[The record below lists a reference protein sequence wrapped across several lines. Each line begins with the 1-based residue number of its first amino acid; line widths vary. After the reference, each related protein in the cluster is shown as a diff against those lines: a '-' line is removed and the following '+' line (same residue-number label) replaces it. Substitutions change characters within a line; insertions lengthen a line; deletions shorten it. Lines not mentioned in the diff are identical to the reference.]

1 MLPQVCLC
9 FAFAIA
15 MSCVCHC
22 FDLPTPPAVLALQVP
37 CVVSEA
43 KAALEEGFAVV
54 IGLQTTGE
62 AAADQLKLAP
72 GAFYG
77 EFISPTKQCMRLFV
91 EQNFPVRTPAKSPQK
106 GQKGECLRPPGTC
119 CRLFLVLLQHTVE
132 AMLGPIKS
140 CRWAPSHMLHLETT
154 IAQQR
159 YCIASTTDHQSEA
172 LALLPTCSMA
182 AGEPGPEIDTC
193 VRMRNDLLEQIDSL
207 ELPANFLDA
216 LIDQLGGP
224 GQCDRNGLSV
234 PDVWIVSCHFSSAS
248 ARRGLN
254 VGQGCREYVSKAA
267 N

>member
-1 MLPQVCLC
+1 MLPEVCLF

-22 FDLPTPPAVLALQVP
+22 SDLPTPPAVLALQVP

-119 CRLFLVLLQHTVE
+119 CRLSLVLLQHTVE

-140 CRWAPSHMLHLETT
+140 CCWAPSRAVAGLQATCCTWRPPL
-154 IAQQR
+154 R
-159 YCIASTTDHQSEA
+159 SKDVAS
-172 LALLPTCSMA
+172 
-182 AGEPGPEIDTC
+182 
-193 VRMRNDLLEQIDSL
+193 
-207 ELPANFLDA
+207 PAP
-216 LIDQLGGP
+216 LITNLKPWPCCPHAPWLQGS
-224 GQCDRNGLSV
+224 QGLRL
-234 PDVWIVSCHFSSAS
+234 IHAFA
-248 ARRGLN
+248 
-254 VGQGCREYVSKAA
+254 
-267 N
+267 